1 METVSLVASVVSVI
15 VGGFAIWLAVTFYR
29 MSNKISE
36 DTKEA
41 GKGISSSVTRL
52 ESLFDRLYSDTFSM
66 MKDTVSDM
74 RKHIWPEK
82 EQSGE
87 ALAKIEERA
96 DEKVQAL
103 RKQISSELTSVMR
116 QVGRTDSKISGVE
129 ERLTELVDRAIQ
141 QTRRVESEAQEEIS
155 MASVLRGVRSFIERY
170 GEVAIGRLWT
180 HPVLRERYPRTLISE
195 ALRLLLRQD
204 MISVDGDLDDPSAIV
219 SARRSHSDEENR
231 SRTKRSSQRE

>member
-1 METVSLVASVVSVI
+1 METVSLVASIVSVI
-15 VGGFAIWLAVTFYR
+15 IGVFAIWLSVTFYR
-29 MSNKISE
+29 LSNKISE

-41 GKGISSSVTRL
+41 AKGISSSVTRL

-82 EQSGE
+82 ESSTE
-87 ALAKIEERA
+87 ALNQIEEKADQKIEE
-96 DEKVQAL
+96 L
-103 RKQISSELTSVMR
+103 RNQIGSELTSVMR

-155 MASVLRGVRSFIERY
+155 MSSVLNRVHMFIERY
-170 GEVAIGRLWT
+170 GEVPLGRLLS
-180 HPVLRERYPRTLISE
+180 HPLLRERFPRSLITE
-195 ALRLLLRQD
+195 ALRILSREN
-204 MISVDGDLDDPSAIV
+204 MISVHGDLDDPDTVIS
-219 SARRSHSDEENR
+219 SRRSR
-231 SRTKRSSQRE
+231 SGIDREAQQ